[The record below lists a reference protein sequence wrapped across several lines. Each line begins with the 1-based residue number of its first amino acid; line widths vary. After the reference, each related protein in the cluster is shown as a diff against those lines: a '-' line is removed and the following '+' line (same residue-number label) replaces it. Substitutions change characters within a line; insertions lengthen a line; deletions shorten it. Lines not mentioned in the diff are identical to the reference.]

1 MSDVVLKDVHKKYQD
16 TNVLSGIDMHI
27 EDGEFVT
34 LLGPSGCG
42 KSTILRILSGLT
54 DASEGTVMIDGKDM
68 KKIPPKNRKV
78 GMVFQSYA
86 LFPNMTVYENVAF
99 GLKMNKKQ
107 ANEVAKKVEEM
118 IELVGLQDK
127 KEAYPHE
134 LSGGQQQRV
143 ALARSLVVRPKVLLL
158 DEPLSALDAQ
168 IRKHLQVELRTI
180 QRELNMTMILVTH
193 DQEEA
198 MSVSDRIFV
207 MNNGQIAQ
215 EGTPSE
221 IYTQPKTEFVANFIG
236 RYNVFSKEQLG
247 KLLRENLELKAQKY
261 AIRPEA
267 FHLYSQSSSYPLS
280 AIAGDSVMN
289 GNVIRTTFHV
299 DDQSFMTEQL
309 HHRTSTFVPGME
321 YQLFV
326 DSEDVIALS

>member
-1 MSDVVLKDVHKKYQD
+1 MSNVVLKDIHKKYQD
-16 TNVLSGIDMHI
+16 TNVLSGIDMKI

-42 KSTILRILSGLT
+42 KSTILRIISGLT
-54 DASEGTVMIDGKDM
+54 DATDGTVMIDGKGM
-68 KKIPPKNRKV
+68 EKIPPKNRNV

-107 ANEVAKKVEEM
+107 ANEVAKQVEEM
-118 IELVGLQDK
+118 LDLVGLQGK
-127 KEAYPHE
+127 KGAYPNE

-168 IRKHLQVELRTI
+168 IRKHLQVELRAI

-207 MNNGQIAQ
+207 MNNGKIVQ
-215 EGTPSE
+215 EGKPSE
-221 IYTQPKTEFVANFIG
+221 IYTQPQTEFVANFIG

-247 KLLRENLELKAQKY
+247 KLFRENIELTASKY
-261 AIRPEA
+261 AIRPES
-267 FHLYSQSSSYPLS
+267 FHLCPQTSSYPLS

-289 GNVIRTTFHV
+289 GNVIRTIFHT
-299 DDQSFMTEQL
+299 DEKLFTTEQL
-309 HHRTSTFVPGME
+309 HHRASNFVPGME

-326 DSEDVIALS
+326 DSEDVIPLS

>member
-1 MSDVVLKDVHKKYQD
+1 MLKDVYKQYQD
-16 TNVLSGIDMHI
+16 TNVLSGIDMNI
-27 EDGEFVT
+27 RDGEFVT

-54 DASEGTVMIDGKDM
+54 DATGGEVMIEGKDM

-86 LFPNMTVYENVAF
+86 LFPNMNVYENIAF
-99 GLKMNKKQ
+99 GLKMQKKP
-107 ANEVAKKVEEM
+107 ANEVSGLVEKM
-118 IELVGLQDK
+118 INLVGLQEK
-127 KEAYPHE
+127 KDAYPHE

-168 IRKHLQVELRTI
+168 IRKHLQVELRAI

-207 MNNGQIAQ
+207 MNNGKIAQ
-215 EGTPSE
+215 KGTPSE
-221 IYTQPKTEFVANFIG
+221 IYTHPKTEFVANFIG
-236 RYNVFSKEQLG
+236 RYNVFSKDQLVKLVGG
-247 KLLRENLELKAQKY
+247 KMVVPADKY
-261 AIRPEA
+261 AIRPES
-267 FHLYSQSSSYPLS
+267 FHLQSQSSSYQLR
-280 AIAGDSVMN
+280 AVAGDSIMN
-289 GNVIRTTFHV
+289 GNVIRTTFHT
-299 DDQSFMTEQL
+299 DNKQFTTEQL
-309 HHRTSTFVPGME
+309 HHRATAFEKGME

-326 DSEDVIALS
+326 EPKDVIALS

>member
-1 MSDVVLKDVHKKYQD
+1 
-16 TNVLSGIDMHI
+16 
-27 EDGEFVT
+27 
-34 LLGPSGCG
+34 
-42 KSTILRILSGLT
+42 
-54 DASEGTVMIDGKDM
+54 
-68 KKIPPKNRKV
+68 
-78 GMVFQSYA
+78 
-86 LFPNMTVYENVAF
+86 MTVYENVAF
-99 GLKMNKKQ
+99 GLKMNKKTV
-107 ANEVAKKVEEM
+107 NEVTEQVEEM
-118 IELVGLQDK
+118 LDIVGLQEK
-127 KEAYPHE
+127 KKAYPHE

-180 QRELNMTMILVTH
+180 QRKLNMTMILVTH

-215 EGTPSE
+215 EGTPSD
-221 IYTQPKTEFVANFIG
+221 IYTGPKTEFVANFIG

-247 KLLRENLELKAQKY
+247 RLFGNPVKMTADKY
-261 AIRPEA
+261 AIRPESI
-267 FHLYSQSSSYPLS
+267 HLQAQASSYPLR
-280 AIAGDSVMN
+280 AIAGDSIMN
-289 GNVIRTTFHV
+289 GNVIRTTFYV
-299 DDQSFMTEQL
+299 DNKPFTTEQL
-309 HHRTSTFVPGME
+309 HHRASAFEKGTE

>member
-1 MSDVVLKDVHKKYQD
+1 MSDVLLKDVHKKYQD

-54 DASEGTVMIDGKDM
+54 DATGGTVMIDGKDM

-99 GLKMNKKQ
+99 GLKMNKKH
-107 ANEVAKKVEEM
+107 ANEVTKQVEEM
-118 IELVGLQDK
+118 LELVGLQEK

-215 EGTPSE
+215 EGTPSD

-247 KLLRENLELKAQKY
+247 QLLGENLALSAQKY

-267 FHLYSQSSSYPLS
+267 FHLYSQSSSYSLS

-289 GNVIRTTFHV
+289 GNVIRTTFHAGHK
-299 DDQSFMTEQL
+299 QFTAEQL
-309 HHRTSTFVPGME
+309 HHRTCHF
-321 YQLFV
+321 
-326 DSEDVIALS
+326 